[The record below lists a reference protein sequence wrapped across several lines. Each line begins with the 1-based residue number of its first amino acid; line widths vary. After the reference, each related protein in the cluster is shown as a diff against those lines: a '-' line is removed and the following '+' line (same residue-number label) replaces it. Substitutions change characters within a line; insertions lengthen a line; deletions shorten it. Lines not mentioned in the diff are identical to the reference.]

1 MNDAIP
7 YSPPIVEMNTKY
19 KLTARDI
26 MNMSIDAGIPTFKM
40 SLAILE
46 SNLNSFKLTFTYV
59 SFLMS
64 IQYRITDADPRALTI
79 VARDAPAEPNPNT

>member
-1 MNDAIP
+1 M
-7 YSPPIVEMNTKY
+7 VEMNTKY

-26 MNMSIDAGIPTFKM
+26 INMSIDAGIPTFKM

-46 SNLNSFKLTFTYV
+46 SNLNFLKLTFTYV
-59 SFLMS
+59 SYLTS
-64 IQYRITDADPRALTI
+64 NHYRITYADPRALTI